1 MNALTDF
8 FGRFHPLL
16 VHLPIGF
23 LLMALVLQ
31 WLCNKKK
38 YAAIEPAVPVAFLL
52 GMISAVF
59 SCISGWS
66 LAVGG
71 EYEETTLELHRWMG
85 IGVAVVSV
93 AAYWFSQ
100 QAKLIVKSILAVVL
114 FLLILLAG
122 HLGGTLTHGEG
133 FLTRGLPGIA
143 KNSAS
148 SARKTIVDVQE
159 AQVFADIIQPVLLD
173 KCGTC
178 HSAKKQKGGL
188 RLDGQ
193 EWILKGGKEGKVVIS
208 GNAEA
213 SELYKRI
220 LLDPLEEKHMPP
232 KGKPQLTEQ
241 EIALLHWWI
250 SSNAG
255 FDKKVREVEQP
266 EKLKPALLAMQSA
279 AVTMQKPAIPD
290 EQVEPAA
297 PAVLDTLRNAG
308 IVVLPVAANSNYLL
322 ANFVSIP
329 EISERT
335 VALLQ
340 QISKQLV
347 WLKLGYASLTDNSW
361 KLIGQCT
368 NLTRLQVDHT
378 NLTDATVQYLSSLR
392 HLQYLNLV
400 GTKVTAQGVQPLKGL
415 AKLESLYLGQTQL
428 KGNDIAALQKLFP
441 QTKIDSG
448 NYRLENLATDTQV
461 VKAPAVKK

>member
-31 WLCNKKK
+31 WLCHKKK

-52 GMISAVF
+52 GMISAIL

-66 LAVGG
+66 LAAGG
-71 EYEETTLELHRWMG
+71 EYEEATLELHRWMG

-93 AAYWFSQ
+93 AAYYFSRQ
-100 QAKLIVKSILAVVL
+100 TKLVVKSILAVVL

-122 HLGGTLTHGEG
+122 HLGGTLTYGEG
-133 FLTRGLPGIA
+133 FLTKGISGGA
-143 KNSAS
+143 KDSTT
-148 SARKTIVDVQE
+148 SARKTILNVQE

-193 EWILKGGKEGKVVIS
+193 EWILKGGKEGKVLTS

-232 KGKPQLTEQ
+232 KGKPQLSEQ

-255 FDKKVREVEQP
+255 FDKKVKEVEQP
-266 EKLKPALLAMQSA
+266 EKLKAALLAMQSA

-290 EQVEPAA
+290 EPVVAAA

-335 VALLQ
+335 VSLLQ

-347 WLKLGYASLTDNSW
+347 WLKLGYTTLTDKSW
-361 KLIGQCT
+361 QLIGQCN

-378 NLTDATVQYLSSLR
+378 NLTDASLKYLTSLPK
-392 HLQYLNLV
+392 LQYLNLV
-400 GTKVTAQGVQPLKGL
+400 GTKVSALGIQQLKGL
-415 AKLESLYLGQTQL
+415 TSLESLYLGQTPM
-428 KGNDIAALQKLFP
+428 KGDDIKALQKLLP
-441 QTKIDSG
+441 KVKIDSG
-448 NYRLENLATDTQV
+448 NYRVENLATDTQV
-461 VKAPAVKK
+461 LKAPPAKK

>member
-1 MNALTDF
+1 MNAFTDF

-38 YAAIEPAVPVAFLL
+38 YATIEPAVLVAFLL
-52 GMISAVF
+52 GMISAIL

-66 LAVGG
+66 LAAGG
-71 EYEETTLELHRWMG
+71 EYEEATLELHRWMG

-100 QAKLIVKSILAVVL
+100 QAKLVVKSILAVVL
-114 FLLILLAG
+114 FLLILLTG

-133 FLTRGLPGIA
+133 FLTKGLPGIA
-143 KNSAS
+143 KDSVF
-148 SARKTIVDVQE
+148 SARKTIVNVQE
-159 AQVFADIIQPVLLD
+159 VQVFADIIQPVLLD

-193 EWILKGGKEGKVVIS
+193 EWIMKGGKEGKIFTS
-208 GNAEA
+208 GNAAA

-255 FDKKVREVEQP
+255 FDKKVKEVEQP
-266 EKLKPALLAMQSA
+266 EKLKPALLAMQAA

-290 EQVEPAA
+290 EPVEPAA
-297 PAVLDTLRNAG
+297 SAVLDTLRNAG
-308 IVVLPVAANSNYLL
+308 IVVLPVATNSNYLL
-322 ANFVSIP
+322 ANFVSLP

-335 VALLQ
+335 VGLLQ
-340 QISKQLV
+340 QIRKQLV
-347 WLKLGYASLTDNSW
+347 WLKLGYASLTENSW

-378 NLTDATVQYLSSLR
+378 NLTDASVQYLSFLQ

-400 GTKVTAQGVQPLKGL
+400 GTKVTAQGLRPLKGL
-415 AKLESLYLGQTQL
+415 AQLESLYLGQTL
-428 KGNDIAALQKLFP
+428 VKGNDITALQKVFP
-441 QTKIDSG
+441 KVQIDSG
-448 NYRLENLATDTQV
+448 NYQVENLATDTQLL
-461 VKAPAVKK
+461 KAPAVKK

>member
-1 MNALTDF
+1 MNAFTDF

-52 GMISAVF
+52 GMISAVL

-66 LAVGG
+66 LAAGG
-71 EYEETTLELHRWMG
+71 EYEEATLELHRWMG
-85 IGVAVVSV
+85 MGVAVVSV
-93 AAYWFSQ
+93 AAYWFSRQ
-100 QAKLIVKSILAVVL
+100 TKLVVKSILAVVL
-114 FLLILLAG
+114 FLLILLTG

-133 FLTRGLPGIA
+133 FLTKGLPGIA
-143 KNSAS
+143 KDSVL
-148 SARKTIVDVQE
+148 SARKTIVNVQE

-193 EWILKGGKEGKVVIS
+193 EWILKGGKEGKVVTS
-208 GNAEA
+208 GNAVA
-213 SELYKRI
+213 SKLYKRI

-250 SSNAG
+250 GSNAG
-255 FDKKVREVEQP
+255 FDKKVKEVPQP

-279 AVTMQKPAIPD
+279 AVTMQKPSIPD
-290 EQVEPAA
+290 EPVEPAA
-297 PAVLDTLRNAG
+297 PAVLGTLRNAG
-308 IVVLPVAANSNYLL
+308 IVVLPVAANSHYLL

-347 WLKLGYASLTDNSW
+347 WLKLGYASLTENSW

-378 NLTDATVQYLSSLR
+378 NLTDASVQYLSSLQ

-400 GTKVTAQGVQPLKGL
+400 GTKVTAQGVRQLKGL
-415 AKLESLYLGQTQL
+415 AKLESLYLGQTQI
-428 KGNDIAALQKLFP
+428 KENDIAALQKLFP

-448 NYRLENLATDTQV
+448 NYRVENLATDTQV
-461 VKAPAVKK
+461 VKAPPVKK

>member
-1 MNALTDF
+1 MNAFTVF

-52 GMISAVF
+52 GMISAIL

-66 LAVGG
+66 LATGG
-71 EYEETTLELHRWMG
+71 EYEEATLELHRWMG

-93 AAYWFSQ
+93 AAYYFSRQ
-100 QAKLIVKSILAVVL
+100 TKLVVKSILAVVL

-133 FLTRGLPGIA
+133 FLTKGLSGIT
-143 KNSAS
+143 KDSAS
-148 SARKTIVDVQE
+148 SARKTIVNVQE
-159 AQVFADIIQPVLLD
+159 VQVFNDIIQPVLLD

-193 EWILKGGKEGKVVIS
+193 EWILKGGKEGKVLTL

-255 FDKKVREVEQP
+255 FDKKVKEVEQP
-266 EKLKPALLAMQSA
+266 ASLKPALLAMQSA

-290 EQVEPAA
+290 EPVEAAA
-297 PAVLDTLRNAG
+297 PAILDTLRNAG
-308 IVVLPVAANSNYLL
+308 IVVLPVATNSNYLL

-329 EISERT
+329 EISEKT
-335 VALLQ
+335 VGLLQ
-340 QISKQLV
+340 LISKQLV
-347 WLKLGYASLTDNSW
+347 WLKLGYTSLTDKSW
-361 KLIGQCT
+361 QLIGQCN

-378 NLTDATVQYLSSLR
+378 NLTDASVRYLTSLPK
-392 HLQYLNLV
+392 LQYLNLV
-400 GTKVTAQGVQPLKGL
+400 GTKITAQGVQQLKGM
-415 AKLESLYLGQTQL
+415 AKLESMYLGQTMV
-428 KGNDIAALQKLFP
+428 KGNDITVLQKLFP
-441 QTKIDSG
+441 KVQIDSG
-448 NYRLENLATDTQV
+448 NYRVENLATDTQL
-461 VKAPAVKK
+461 VKAPPAKK